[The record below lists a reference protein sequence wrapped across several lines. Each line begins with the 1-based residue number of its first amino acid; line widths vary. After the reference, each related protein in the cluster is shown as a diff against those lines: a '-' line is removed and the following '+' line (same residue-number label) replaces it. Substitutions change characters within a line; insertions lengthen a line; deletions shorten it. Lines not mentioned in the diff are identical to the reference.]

1 MMQSSTDTWEAY
13 TSGRSAEGDW
23 VWGEVDREHVPAG
36 KTWFC
41 VILMS
46 LPLCVVMCVK
56 TALCLLALWGMKTT
70 CHVKRGDES
79 DESNMR
85 I

>member
-1 MMQSSTDTWEAY
+1 MMHSSTDTWEAY
-13 TSGRSAEGDW
+13 TSGRSAGEG
-23 VWGEVDREHVPAG
+23 DREHVPAG
-36 KTWFC
+36 RTWFC

-56 TALCLLALWGMKTT
+56 TALSLLALWGMKTT